1 MDFYKA
7 RRQLIAE
14 IERIITK
21 LKGESIKIDSL
32 SLEISRNYGFGK
44 GIVMNILKQYEAA
57 GKIEIIGNEFLVVDP
72 FKKDPEKSEK
82 EPEKGKKVPEKG
94 KKVSK
99 KGLKVREKSK
109 KKPEKPRK
117 EVRK

>member
-57 GKIEIIGNEFLVVDP
+57 GKIEIIGNEFLVLDP

-82 EPEKGKKVPEKG
+82 EPEKG

>member
-82 EPEKGKKVPEKG
+82 VPEKG